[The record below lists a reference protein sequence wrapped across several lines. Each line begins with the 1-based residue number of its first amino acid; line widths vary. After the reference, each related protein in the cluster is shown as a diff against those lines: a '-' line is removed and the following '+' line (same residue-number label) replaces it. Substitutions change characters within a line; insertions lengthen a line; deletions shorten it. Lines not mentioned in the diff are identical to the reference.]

1 MIVET
6 FAQFSKMLTNLS
18 SILDKA
24 QKFADQKKFDSVN
37 LINARLAPD
46 QFNFTRQVQVACDT
60 AKFGAARLTGID
72 APKFEDTETTLA
84 ELQQRIRNTLEFL
97 STVKPEAFKGWE
109 SKKTLNPRREGK
121 YLPGD
126 EFLMQ
131 HAIPNF
137 YFHVTTAYSILRH
150 SGVEVGKTDYLGT
163 ITYRDL

>member
-18 SILDKA
+18 NILDKA
-24 QKFADQKKFDSVN
+24 QKFADQKKFDSAN
-37 LINARLAPD
+37 LMNARLAPD
-46 QFNFTRQVQVACDT
+46 QFNFIRQVQVACDT
-60 AKFGAARLTGID
+60 AKMGAARLTGID
-72 APKFEDTETTLA
+72 APKFEDNETTLA

-97 STVKPEAFKGWE
+97 ATVKPEAFKGWE

-150 SGVEVGKTDYLGT
+150 NGVEIGKMDYLGT

>member
-1 MIVET
+1 MVVDT

-18 SILDKA
+18 NILDKA
-24 QKFADQKKFDSVN
+24 QKFADQKKFDSAN
-37 LINARLAPD
+37 LMNSRLAPD
-46 QFNFTRQVQVACDT
+46 QFNFIRQVQVACDT
-60 AKFGAARLTGID
+60 AKLGAARLTGID
-72 APKFEDTETTLA
+72 APKFEDNETTLA

-137 YFHVTTAYSILRH
+137 YFHMTTAYSILRH
-150 SGVEVGKTDYLGT
+150 NGVEIGKMDYLGT

>member
-1 MIVET
+1 MIVEI

-18 SILDKA
+18 NILDKA

-37 LINARLAPD
+37 LMNARLAPD

-72 APKFEDTETTLA
+72 APKFEDNETTLA

-137 YFHVTTAYSILRH
+137 YFHVATAYSILRH
-150 SGVEVGKTDYLGT
+150 SGVEIGKMDYLGT

>member
-37 LINARLAPD
+37 LMNARLAPD

-137 YFHVTTAYSILRH
+137 YFHVATAYSILRH
-150 SGVEVGKTDYLGT
+150 SGVEVGKMDYLGT

>member
-1 MIVET
+1 MIVEI

-18 SILDKA
+18 NILDKA

-37 LINARLAPD
+37 LMNARLAPD

-72 APKFEDTETTLA
+72 APKFEDNETTLA

-97 STVKPEAFKGWE
+97 STVKPEDFKGWE

-137 YFHVTTAYSILRH
+137 YFHVATAYSILRH
-150 SGVEVGKTDYLGT
+150 SGVEIGKMDYLGT

>member
-37 LINARLAPD
+37 LMNARLAPD

-60 AKFGAARLTGID
+60 AKLGAARLTGID
-72 APKFEDTETTLA
+72 APKFEDNETTLA

-137 YFHVTTAYSILRH
+137 YFHVATAYSILRH
-150 SGVEVGKTDYLGT
+150 SGVEVGKMDYLGT

>member
-18 SILDKA
+18 SMLDKA

-37 LINARLAPD
+37 LMNARLAPD

-137 YFHVTTAYSILRH
+137 YFHVATAYSILRH
-150 SGVEVGKTDYLGT
+150 SGVEVGKMDYLGT